1 MRAQAMLRR
10 GKRLAREL
18 MQDICT
24 VSAESRSEDP
34 DPITGKHTTTITRI
48 YSGPCEMVAAG
59 TVPRETTSAGRTV
72 VEQGA
77 QLRVPVDDPDA
88 ARIRP
93 GHIAFVTLG
102 SHTPQPP
109 PIRVRVTAEHEQ
121 TFAVS
126 RRLPV
131 EVVSR
136 G

>member
-18 MQDICT
+18 MQDSCT
-24 VSAESRSEDP
+24 VTVERRSEDP
-34 DPITGKHTTTITRI
+34 DPITGKHETTSTVI
-48 YSGPCEMVAAG
+48 YDGPCEFVAAG
-59 TVPRETTSAGRTV
+59 TVPRETTSAGRQV

-77 QLRVPVDDPDA
+77 QLRVPVDDPA
-88 ARIRP
+88 AAGIQP
-93 GHIAFVTLG
+93 GHVALVTLT
-102 SHTPQPP
+102 SHTPTPAA
-109 PIRVRVTAEHEQ
+109 IKVRVTAGHEQ